1 MAAVRGADGKPVLS
15 QYLKTPRFL
24 LKALI
29 TFHIGDEIKV
39 LFRLLAEAYV

>member
-1 MAAVRGADGKPVLS
+1 MAIRGTDVWLILAP
-15 QYLKTPRFL
+15 YLETPRIL
-24 LKALI
+24 LEVLI